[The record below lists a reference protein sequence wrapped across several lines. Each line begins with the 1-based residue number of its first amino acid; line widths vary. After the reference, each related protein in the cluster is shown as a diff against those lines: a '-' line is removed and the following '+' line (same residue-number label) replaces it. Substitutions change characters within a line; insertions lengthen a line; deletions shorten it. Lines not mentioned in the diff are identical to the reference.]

1 MIRCM
6 GGCQNFGAYLGTLN
20 IRCHIK
26 IEIQTGAIILT
37 TTRIIFLGHTLFEE
51 VPHLRMYNISRKA
64 APNLWKPGLA
74 WGAGVGKK
82 ERAVAKVS
90 GISALLKARL
100 CG

>member
-1 MIRCM
+1 MPYYNRDPKR
-6 GGCQNFGAYLGTLN
+6 GHNFDNHPYN
-20 IRCHIK
+20 IF
-26 IEIQTGAIILT
+26 GPY
-37 TTRIIFLGHTLFEE
+37 FFEE

-82 ERAVAKVS
+82 ERAIAKVS
-90 GISALLKARL
+90 GISGLLKARL